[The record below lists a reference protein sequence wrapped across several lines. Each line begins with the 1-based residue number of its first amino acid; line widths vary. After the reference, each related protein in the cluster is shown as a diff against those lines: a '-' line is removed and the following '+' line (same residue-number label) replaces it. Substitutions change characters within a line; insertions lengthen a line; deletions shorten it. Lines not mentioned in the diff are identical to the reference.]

1 MKNTKGNWMTCLI
14 FLSIIY
20 SLSIGTIIH
29 NKKSFSEEENRFL
42 KPLPH
47 FTLGEV
53 VHKHL
58 TSAYDTYLSD
68 HFIYRNHLIRLKVTT
83 DYLMGKQESNHVYL
97 SKDYLVK
104 NVKDKGKHY
113 SINNIKEIIRF
124 SENAPLRSN
133 IYFMLIPS
141 TCAIQQY
148 KIPKYADTFNQLAF
162 INKTYSQTEEYMSNI
177 SIYDDLLSHNKDY
190 IYYRTDHHWT
200 MDGAYIAYKRM
211 AQVMNF
217 EPIPYGDLDIQ
228 SLTNDFKGSL
238 HTTSGFD
245 YVKSDEIKAI
255 NNENI
260 SEFTVYNGED
270 KTTYDS
276 IYFDEYLS
284 KKDKY
289 SYFLGLNQPKVEIKS
304 HGTTSN
310 RKLLVFKDSYA
321 HSLVPFLSYAYGDIT
336 LIDMRYVNTDIT
348 KILQLTDY
356 DDILFMYSIDVFL
369 NTKNT
374 AKLSYANY

>member
-1 MKNTKGNWMTCLI
+1 M
-14 FLSIIY
+14 SIY
-20 SLSIGTIIH
+20 LKIIW
-29 NKKSFSEEENRFL
+29 L
-42 KPLPH
+42 
-47 FTLGEV
+47 
-53 VHKHL
+53 
-58 TSAYDTYLSD
+58 
-68 HFIYRNHLIRLKVTT
+68 
-83 DYLMGKQESNHVYL
+83 
-97 SKDYLVK
+97 K
-104 NVKDKGKHY
+104 NVKDNGKHY
-113 SINNIKEIIRF
+113 SANNINEIIRF

-141 TCAIQQY
+141 TSAIQQY

-162 INKTYSQTEEYMSNI
+162 INKTYSQTEEYVNNI

-211 AQVMNF
+211 AQMMNF

-228 SLTNDFKGSL
+228 SVTNDFKGSL

-245 YVKSDEIKAI
+245 YVKPDETKAI

-260 SEFTVYNGED
+260 SEFTVYNGEN
-270 KTTYDS
+270 KTTYNS

-310 RKLLVFKDSYA
+310 RKLLIFKDSYA
-321 HSLVPFLSYAYGDIT
+321 HSLVPFLSYTYGDIT

-356 DDILFMYSIDVFL
+356 DDILFMYSIDVLL

-374 AKLSYANY
+374 SKLSYVNY